1 MLSDKLI
8 NNNNLKKLAKA
19 LDTRNKQQIADE
31 KLRAET
37 KENELESKINQLRE
51 DFNNSSGDGSG
62 NYQLQYNEETE
73 EIIISGIKVT
83 YDEETGSL
91 QIGGTN

>member
-8 NNNNLKKLAKA
+8 NDSNLKKLAKA
-19 LDTRNKQQIADE
+19 LDIRNKQKIEEE

-37 KENELESKINQLRE
+37 KESELESKINQLRE

-62 NYQLQYNEETE
+62 NYQLQYDESTE
-73 EIIISGIKVT
+73 ELTISGIKVT
-83 YDEETGSL
+83 FDEETGNL
-91 QIGGTN
+91 QIGGNN

>member
-8 NNNNLKKLAKA
+8 NDSNLKKLAKA
-19 LDTRNKQQIADE
+19 LDIRNKQKIEEE

-51 DFNNSSGDGSG
+51 DFNNSNGNDNG
-62 NYQLQYNEETE
+62 NYQLQYDESTE
-73 EIIISGIKVT
+73 ELTISGIKVT
-83 YDEETGSL
+83 FDEETGNL
-91 QIGGTN
+91 QIGGNN

>member
-8 NNNNLKKLAKA
+8 NDSNLKKLAKA
-19 LDTRNKQQIADE
+19 LDIRNKQKIEEE

-62 NYQLQYNEETE
+62 NYQLQYDESTE
-73 EIIISGIKVT
+73 ELTISGIKVT
-83 YDEETGSL
+83 FDEETGNL
-91 QIGGTN
+91 QIGGNN

>member
-8 NNNNLKKLAKA
+8 NDSNLKKLAKA
-19 LDTRNKQQIADE
+19 LDIRNKQKIEEE

-37 KENELESKINQLRE
+37 KESELESKINQLRE

-62 NYQLQYNEETE
+62 NYQLQYDESTE
-73 EIIISGIKVT
+73 ELIISGIKVT
-83 YDEETGSL
+83 FDEETGNL
-91 QIGGTN
+91 QIGGNN

>member
-8 NNNNLKKLAKA
+8 NDSNLKKLAKA
-19 LDTRNKQQIADE
+19 LDIRNKQKIEEE
-31 KLRAET
+31 KLRAEI

-62 NYQLQYNEETE
+62 NYQLHYDESTE
-73 EIIISGIKVT
+73 ELTISGIKVT
-83 YDEETGSL
+83 FDEETGNL
-91 QIGGTN
+91 QIGGNN

>member
-8 NNNNLKKLAKA
+8 NDNNLKKLAKA
-19 LDTRNKQQIADE
+19 LDTRNKQKIEEE

-62 NYQLQYNEETE
+62 NYQLQYDESAEELT
-73 EIIISGIKVT
+73 ISGIKVT
-83 YDEETGSL
+83 FNEETGNL
-91 QIGGTN
+91 QIGGNN

>member
-8 NNNNLKKLAKA
+8 NDSNLKKLAKA
-19 LDTRNKQQIADE
+19 LDIRNKQKIEEE

-37 KENELESKINQLRE
+37 KESELESKINQLRE

-62 NYQLQYNEETE
+62 NYQLHYDESTE
-73 EIIISGIKVT
+73 ELTISGIKVT
-83 YDEETGSL
+83 FDEETGNL
-91 QIGGTN
+91 QIGGNN

>member
-19 LDTRNKQQIADE
+19 LDIRNKQKIEEE

-37 KENELESKINQLRE
+37 KESELESKINQLRE

-62 NYQLQYNEETE
+62 NYQLQYDESTE
-73 EIIISGIKVT
+73 ELTISGIKVT
-83 YDEETGSL
+83 FDEETGNL
-91 QIGGTN
+91 QIGGNN